1 MNCQRCWGIEEAAYR
16 VRSDL
21 IDMKVCASCAEEA
34 RRLGISV
41 GVLDCGATEEHSP
54 IS

>member
-21 IDMKVCASCAEEA
+21 IDMQVCASCAEEA

-41 GVLDCGATEEHSP
+41 GVFYAGETENRSQV
-54 IS
+54 S